1 MFKACKLRYLTKYFI
16 YSIFIVGSKKVVHVI
31 NMKEQ
36 ECVRMFTYIDN
47 EQLKKELK
55 KLVIDSGMT
64 QKEVAEKME
73 VKPQQYTNIVNK
85 ENLAFRDVKRIA
97 IACGYELQID
107 FIPVEQSE

>member
-1 MFKACKLRYLTKYFI
+1 MFI
-16 YSIFIVGSKKVVHVI
+16 YG
-31 NMKEQ
+31 
-36 ECVRMFTYIDN
+36 DN

-55 KLVIDSGMT
+55 KLVIDSGLT
-64 QKEVAEKME
+64 QKEVAEKMK

-107 FIPVEQSE
+107 FVPVEQGEK

>member
-1 MFKACKLRYLTKYFI
+1 MFI
-16 YSIFIVGSKKVVHVI
+16 Y
-31 NMKEQ
+31 E
-36 ECVRMFTYIDN
+36 DN

-55 KLVIDSGMT
+55 KLVIDSGLT
-64 QKEVAEKME
+64 QKEVAEKIG

-107 FIPVEQSE
+107 FVPVEQSEK

>member
-1 MFKACKLRYLTKYFI
+1 MFI
-16 YSIFIVGSKKVVHVI
+16 YE
-31 NMKEQ
+31 NN
-36 ECVRMFTYIDN
+36 D
-47 EQLKKELK
+47 QLKKELK

-97 IACGYELQID
+97 MACGYELHID
-107 FIPVEQSE
+107 FMPAEQREK

>member
-1 MFKACKLRYLTKYFI
+1 MFI
-16 YSIFIVGSKKVVHVI
+16 Y
-31 NMKEQ
+31 E
-36 ECVRMFTYIDN
+36 DN
-47 EQLKKELK
+47 DQLKKELK

-97 IACGYELQID
+97 IACGYKLHID
-107 FIPVEQSE
+107 FMPVEQSEK

>member
-1 MFKACKLRYLTKYFI
+1 
-16 YSIFIVGSKKVVHVI
+16 
-31 NMKEQ
+31 
-36 ECVRMFTYIDN
+36 MFTYIDN
-47 EQLKKELK
+47 DQLKRELK

-97 IACGYELQID
+97 IACGYELQVEFVPVGKID
-107 FIPVEQSE
+107 K

>member
-1 MFKACKLRYLTKYFI
+1 MFI
-16 YSIFIVGSKKVVHVI
+16 YD
-31 NMKEQ
+31 
-36 ECVRMFTYIDN
+36 DN
-47 EQLKKELK
+47 DQLKKELK

-97 IACGYELQID
+97 IACGYELNIE
-107 FIPVEQSE
+107 FVPVEQGKE

>member
-1 MFKACKLRYLTKYFI
+1 MFVYD
-16 YSIFIVGSKKVVHVI
+16 
-31 NMKEQ
+31 
-36 ECVRMFTYIDN
+36 DN
-47 EQLKKELK
+47 DQLKKELK
-55 KLVIDSGMT
+55 KLVIDSGLT

-107 FIPVEQSE
+107 FVPVEQGEK